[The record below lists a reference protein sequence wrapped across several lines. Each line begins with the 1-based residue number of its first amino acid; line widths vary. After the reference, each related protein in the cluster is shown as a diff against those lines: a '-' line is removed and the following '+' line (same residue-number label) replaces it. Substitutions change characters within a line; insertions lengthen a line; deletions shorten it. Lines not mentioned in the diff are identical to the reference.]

1 MYPVVPISTPRCCAR
16 GAVRTIWCRS
26 NGNAQVSLDLWGLCH
41 LYCTRCCRLVS
52 VLIWGASILS
62 LLGCTS
68 NIYFFVVVGPYSK
81 YVSSTIR
88 RLPGARHMK
97 VYYKRPVHIVHAKLQ
112 HLQRAVFIYV
122 FQTVDNHCLV
132 CPRLDNTRHVTSV

>member
-1 MYPVVPISTPRCCAR
+1 MCISTPRCCAR

-26 NGNAQVSLDLWGLCH
+26 NGNRASVAWICGVYVTH
-41 LYCTRCCRLVS
+41 IVTRCCRLVS

-81 YVSSTIR
+81 YVSSTTR
-88 RLPGARHMK
+88 RFVFGARHIGK
-97 VYYKRPVHIVHAKLQ
+97 YIINARSILFTRSYNTSNALF
-112 HLQRAVFIYV
+112 FIYV
-122 FQTVDNHCLV
+122 FFKPWTAIVLFA
-132 CPRLDNTRHVTSV
+132 RTFDNTRHVTSV